1 MGYVSKGNTLRSAPK
16 IRVAAEGQVSAP
28 IAQSAPS
35 SRTFRDLSDADVA
48 KIATEELARTRLLPA
63 DQKPPSPDLDLLKGL
78 PVGAVVYSHAYRSEG
93 GGLKTLTG
101 PLTKNSHG
109 DPGYPTTGS
118 TGRGAEFLAL
128 NQFTRIVS
136 TPEATP
142 VTPGAEKPTPRKKKP
157 FNEESVSKRMLARM
171 PVTAW
176 VIENGGIIGKSK
188 SNKKFLSGD
197 LDDSTGAAAFGYFGP
212 KIYRG
217 AQPAA
222 DMATAASHEG
232 IVPEGTTSNDLIR
245 IMEAEYLAA
254 RKSIETED
262 TLSGRADHEAS
273 TVEGHARVFQDAT
286 KKDKGKTQ
294 YLAATGDLAAGD
306 IVDAGEAGK
315 FLVEHKDE
323 HGDIFLAPEGAME
336 DESRKILVENGRPLY
351 LSSPVEKGMETPFSI
366 AEKPT
371 GGIGVATAQRIVDA
385 KIKEFGFTGAKV
397 RVVGYISEKPVDPSA
412 PRKYSKSDA
421 GDTPSQEIARDV
433 GASSR
438 AIQVAQPG
446 TSSRDAE
453 IEAIRRA
460 AAIPWISLETFGEAH
475 TVASEHQIWFKDDK
489 VIKATAYG
497 KFGHSFDGPGKG
509 TPLGYLRR
517 IAAANE
523 AFSDSATIIGKFV
536 DAEGN
541 FGLVHA
547 QDFILG
553 DESKTIATEDQIIAF
568 LEANGFSEDTTSKAR
583 GVYVNAELGIE
594 VSDFHPGNFVVS
606 ADGKLVP
613 IDVLARKFDPSKGI
627 NYSIRRNAAGQI
639 EGYFDPRT
647 GEAVI
652 NASAISSPKRAVEVL
667 LHELVGHG
675 GMAVALKG
683 IHPAGYANLLKV
695 LQKFTREDGSSLWA
709 DVQARYPGKPETTL
723 FDEALARLAENPAR
737 SQREESLFRAI
748 LNTIRQWL
756 AKAGITNWSDA
767 DINALIRRAAD
778 AVRQGEVAG
787 MRESGAQASV
797 RPTVARPEE
806 IARFRELTTGLQTT
820 ESVIKKYREDLVLAM
835 NGKLRA
841 DKALQ
846 LGRAP
851 QTLRL
856 AGLPDGPVYMK
867 QETALGK
874 PKEHKH
880 PYPAFKLLRLA
891 ELLQR
896 PILVHESWTEKDAYV
911 ALLKAEH
918 EGKNFIAAL
927 HFKAD
932 GNGIE
937 VTEVSSVYPRD
948 DSQIYEALQRT
959 IENREGRI
967 TYFDKEKTRGWLI
980 QHSGFH
986 PPQYWL
992 QTLGRIKT
1000 IRTDAGIVNR
1010 KLTLP

>member
-16 IRVAAEGQVSAP
+16 IHVAAEGKIAAP
-28 IAQSAPS
+28 IAQSTPS
-35 SRTFRDLSDADVA
+35 SRAFRDLSDADVA

-63 DQKPPSPDLDLLKGL
+63 DQKPPSPDLDILKGL

-142 VTPGAEKPTPRKKKP
+142 EQPAEMPGLQPKDVPRLPITENSKYKAFTTEKETTAAELPAKDLATFIRGEHEI
-157 FNEESVSKRMLARM
+157 FHDGSQRAMGNASLSRLASYFESVGDDKRAG
-171 PVTAW
+171 
-176 VIENGGIIGKSK
+176 VIFHEQGVRSQEGDISDANEGKVE
-188 SNKKFLSGD
+188 FLSAIIKAGGVN
-197 LDDSTGAAAFGYFGP
+197 LDDPVFSAEIRHLQNKNTRLFNRKRAQSLDQLRASLVDKGFGAVM
-212 KIYRG
+212 KLE
-217 AQPAA
+217 
-222 DMATAASHEG
+222 T
-232 IVPEGTTSNDLIR
+232 VTDLIDAIELR
-245 IMEAEYLAA
+245 LGNNGKEIWATPEYVAL
-254 RKSIETED
+254 
-262 TLSGRADHEAS
+262 
-273 TVEGHARVFQDAT
+273 
-286 KKDKGKTQ
+286 
-294 YLAATGDLAAGD
+294 
-306 IVDAGEAGK
+306 
-315 FLVEHKDE
+315 DE
-323 HGDIFLAPEGAME
+323 NA
-336 DESRKILVENGRPLY
+336 
-351 LSSPVEKGMETPFSI
+351 PFSI
-366 AEKPT
+366 AETPT
-371 GGIGVATAQRIVDA
+371 GGIGIATAQRVVDA
-385 KIKEFGFTGAKV
+385 KLKEFGFTGAKV
-397 RVVGYISEKPVDPSA
+397 LVVGYISEKPVDPSA

-475 TVASEHQIWFKDDK
+475 TVASEHQIWFKGDK

-583 GVYVNAELGIE
+583 GIHVNAELGIE

-675 GMAVALKG
+675 GIAAALKG
-683 IHPAGYANLLKV
+683 IHPAGYANLLTV
-695 LQKFTREDGSSLWA
+695 LQKFTRENGSSLWA
-709 DVQARYPGKPETTL
+709 DVQTRYPGKPEATL

-767 DINALIRRAAD
+767 DIDALIRRAAD
-778 AVRQGEVAG
+778 AVRQGE
-787 MRESGAQASV
+787 
-797 RPTVARPEE
+797 
-806 IARFRELTTGLQTT
+806 ITG
-820 ESVIKKYREDLVLAM
+820 
-835 NGKLRA
+835 GKQGIQNSRV
-841 DKALQ
+841 
-846 LGRAP
+846 G
-851 QTLRL
+851 QTLREAESTMVEDNPETPLLNIKTSNTQIAIAAASVVRSWPKTLVAADGSGIDL
-856 AGLPDGPVYMK
+856 AVADKGSIGSRVFHLIREESTNTIHPGKAAWLSRVPETLQNAQVRIIDSQEGTRIFVRKYEGGINHAVVIKPDGSIDS
-867 QETALGK
+867 QNAFTGHLET
-874 PKEHKH
+874 H
-880 PYPAFKLLRLA
+880 F
-891 ELLQR
+891 
-896 PILVHESWTEKDAYV
+896 PILDINDPRNRQKYMIVDWVRPDIEEPGLRQTAPRATPPDSTVSGPRQEEFQGSNTPGLAAGQRV
-911 ALLKAEH
+911 FSAP
-918 EGKNFIAAL
+918 KNFRL
-927 HFKAD
+927 HCETNF
-932 GNGIE
+932 
-937 VTEVSSVYPRD
+937 
-948 DSQIYEALQRT
+948 Q
-959 IENREGRI
+959 
-967 TYFDKEKTRGWLI
+967 
-980 QHSGFH
+980 
-986 PPQYWL
+986 
-992 QTLGRIKT
+992 
-1000 IRTDAGIVNR
+1000 
-1010 KLTLP
+1010 